1 MEIVN
6 TCSLYQKC
14 WGNRADC
21 RPKNGVLSDP
31 FILWLV
37 MSFIVAFSFHGILRI
52 WKKLLKNTCYNFM
65 ALISFAMLQ
74 SGRLNRHVCYRSFCQ
89 TIDIEML
96 RWSENEK
103 LHVKIVVLILQE
115 TILHGTRK
123 EAQLEHCIVTSV
135 PVPSLL
141 PRLKGIIILLQGPV
155 NQNLP
160 LISSVNFVIKSF
172 QDFTLYVNKKTPNM
186 AFQLI
191 HKCWSGWYHQRIWSR
206 ES

>member
-1 MEIVN
+1 MEFCVFGRNCLKYLLQFYGPHFICNATVRSPQSPRLLQIFLSN
-6 TCSLYQKC
+6 NRYWNASLIRK
-14 WGNRADC
+14 W
-21 RPKNGVLSDP
+21 
-31 FILWLV
+31 
-37 MSFIVAFSFHGILRI
+37 
-52 WKKLLKNTCYNFM
+52 
-65 ALISFAMLQ
+65 
-74 SGRLNRHVCYRSFCQ
+74 
-89 TIDIEML
+89 
-96 RWSENEK
+96 K

-141 PRLKGIIILLQGPV
+141 PRLKGIIILLQGPL